1 MIVIISCGK
10 RKLQGKAYLHNS
22 VVSHPQKNKNH
33 YFLINQKL
41 KEISIHG
48 Y

>member
-22 VVSHPQKNKNH
+22 VVSHPQKKQKSLFSNKS
-33 YFLINQKL
+33 KT
-41 KEISIHG
+41 KG
-48 Y
+48 D